1 MTQEARLDDT
11 GTGGMVYLVPDPKEE
26 TLGKKL
32 CSHAQLSTLGVD
44 GERPLFSLKN
54 VRVVS

>member
-1 MTQEARLDDT
+1 VTQEARLDDT

-54 VRVVS
+54 V